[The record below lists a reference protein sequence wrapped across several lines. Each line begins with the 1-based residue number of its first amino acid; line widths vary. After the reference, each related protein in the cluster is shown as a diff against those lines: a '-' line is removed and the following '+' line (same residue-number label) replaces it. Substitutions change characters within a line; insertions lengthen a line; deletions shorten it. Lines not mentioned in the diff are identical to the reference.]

1 MEEKSNN
8 FLESLIFPLIFV
20 AVIWLIAIVELLFE
34 LDLYWLGVL
43 PRSFTGLKG
52 IFTSPLIH
60 GGFSHL
66 ISNSV
71 PFLVS
76 GTIIMYFYKNVA
88 FKSFSWMY
96 VITGAMVWIFAR
108 NENIGNDVYHIGASG
123 VVYAM
128 VAFIFFSGMF
138 VRNRLSIVLSLIMIL
153 LYSGMIQGILPNQEG
168 ISWES
173 HLMGGLVGMIVAMFF
188 RTEIK
193 AGHVKEDWDGE
204 KELVQDVKEHF
215 LPRDIF
221 DKTKFERQQQQQEEE
236 KDINENA

>member
-43 PRSFTGLKG
+43 PRSLAGVKG

-60 GGFSHL
+60 SGFSHL

-88 FKSFSWMY
+88 FKSFGWMY
-96 VITGAMVWIFAR
+96 V
-108 NENIGNDVYHIGASG
+108 
-123 VVYAM
+123 
-128 VAFIFFSGMF
+128 
-138 VRNRLSIVLSLIMIL
+138 
-153 LYSGMIQGILPNQEG
+153 
-168 ISWES
+168 
-173 HLMGGLVGMIVAMFF
+173 
-188 RTEIK
+188 
-193 AGHVKEDWDGE
+193 
-204 KELVQDVKEHF
+204 
-215 LPRDIF
+215 
-221 DKTKFERQQQQQEEE
+221 
-236 KDINENA
+236 